1 MTTWLRVA
9 IGATVRCGHCGAVL
23 LAGTPVARVVLPR
36 VRRVLAR
43 CETCVGPAPP
53 DLPALVVRALDA
65 GAARCDHKFV
75 DSTHCLKCGWTP
87 PPPAFASIARLATDW
102 QTRAAGREPGEDD

>member
-53 DLPALVVRALDA
+53 DLPALVVRAPDA
-65 GAARCDHKFV
+65 GAAFTRV
-75 DSTHCLKCGWTP
+75 
-87 PPPAFASIARLATDW
+87 ARLVTDW